1 MGHREQWEH
10 ARSFLREAVERL
22 AAMPRHEIA
31 RWPEWPQLPTIDLN
45 VPGAYSEFQ
54 FTLMKDTLPDGTIRV
69 AVQLYRHRFLGI
81 GSITADG
88 FFVEPTGGVRRFTEE
103 DTWDLT

>member
-69 AVQLYRHRFLGI
+69 AVQLYRQFPRHWLDYSRRVLCRAHR
-81 GSITADG
+81 
-88 FFVEPTGGVRRFTEE
+88 RRSPIH
-103 DTWDLT
+103 

>member
-69 AVQLYRHRFLGI
+69 AVQLYRQFPRHWLDDSRRVLYGAHR
-81 GSITADG
+81 
-88 FFVEPTGGVRRFTEE
+88 RRSPIH
-103 DTWDLT
+103 

>member
-1 MGHREQWEH
+1 
-10 ARSFLREAVERL
+10 
-22 AAMPRHEIA
+22 
-31 RWPEWPQLPTIDLN
+31 
-45 VPGAYSEFQ
+45 
-54 FTLMKDTLPDGTIRV
+54 MKDTLPDGTIRV